1 MVIFALQRHFLM
13 TKIYQNHTS
22 EQLVKAVV
30 DGMQELKAQEITTID
45 LRNIP
50 TAICDFFVVCH
61 GTSNTQVES
70 IAESV
75 GMEAY
80 KQLNDRPLHV
90 EGAQAAEWIL
100 MDYVD
105 VVVHVFQE
113 TSRRFY
119 NLEGLWA
126 DAEISTVQ
134 ESMTK

>member
-1 MVIFALQRHFLM
+1 M
-13 TKIYQNHTS
+13 TKFYQNHTS

-30 DGMQELKAQEITTID
+30 EGMQERKAQEITTID

-50 TAICDFFVVCH
+50 TAICDFYVVCH
-61 GTSNTQVES
+61 GASNTQVEA

-75 GMEAY
+75 GMEAQN
-80 KQLNDRPLHV
+80 QLNDRPLHV
-90 EGAQAAEWIL
+90 EGAQASEWIL

-119 NLEGLWA
+119 TLEGLWA
-126 DAEISTVQ
+126 DAEISTVE